1 MYVCMYYLGTSSDLL
16 KAHVHNTPVS
26 VSKTSKSIKNLLN
39 LDTKTTPSSSVDK
52 SIIAKQTRGKKQ
64 KNEIYVDIYER
75 INITFNSNG
84 YVLNSSIDGSIQMKS
99 FLSGNPPL
107 KLALNEDLI
116 VGRQNATEGAGN
128 ITLISPQDN
137 PNNSLYI

>member
-1 MYVCMYYLGTSSDLL
+1 MFYFFILS
-16 KAHVHNTPVS
+16 
-26 VSKTSKSIKNLLN
+26 
-39 LDTKTTPSSSVDK
+39 
-52 SIIAKQTRGKKQ
+52 
-64 KNEIYVDIYER
+64 EIYVDIYER

-116 VGRQNATEGAGN
+116 VGRQNATKGAGN